1 MRKKA
6 IILGTCIIL
15 FVGALS
21 ARMGHYRAGS
31 DVDVSDKK
39 ENAYDYYNTA
49 SPEEWDVEEPKSSTD
64 EKEPKKQYI
73 EVDTEPD
80 SYTVLVNREY
90 PISKDYV
97 PADLVVPDV
106 AFSYYG
112 TYEKSYVRKQAARA
126 LEKLFS
132 GAQQEGYML
141 KAVSAYRS
149 YERQMQIYNNN
160 VNTRGSDKT
169 DKVSA
174 QPGSS
179 EHQTGLAIDVSC
191 NSVGCAL
198 EVSFGQTS
206 EGKWLK
212 KNCHKYGFI
221 IRYPKNKTK
230 ITGYTYEPWHLRYVG
245 KNLAKYLKKN
255 KMTLEEYYKL
265 TTIENQ
271 VQKDTVDTDTDL
283 TNEPEMTAAPTP
295 KPTII
300 PTKKPS
306 YTRPP
311 VVTKAPANVKPAPV
325 KTPKPTKKPTEAPT
339 KEPKPTKAPKP
350 MKTPKP
356 TKGPVVTPEPVK
368 TPKPTKKP
376 VVTKEPEPI
385 MTEPPVEEPLPEE
398 QGEE

>member
-6 IILGTCIIL
+6 IVLGTCVIL

-31 DVDVSDKK
+31 DVDVSDK
-39 ENAYDYYNTA
+39 EERAYDYYNTA
-49 SPEEWDVEEPKSSTD
+49 SPEEWDVEEPKSSTKV
-64 EKEPKKQYI
+64 KEPQQQYI

-97 PADLVVPDV
+97 PADLVVPNV
-106 AFSYYG
+106 AFSFYG

-126 LEKLFS
+126 LEKLFA
-132 GAQQEGYML
+132 GAQEEGYML

-149 YERQMQIYNNN
+149 YERQTQIYNNN
-160 VNTRGSDKT
+160 VNTKGTNKT
-169 DKVSA
+169 NKVSA
-174 QPGSS
+174 KPGSS

-198 EVSFGQTS
+198 ELSFGQTS

-212 KNCHKYGFI
+212 KNCHKYCFI
-221 IRYPKNKTK
+221 IRYQKNEKK
-230 ITGYTYEPWHLRYVG
+230 ITGYSYEPWHLRYVG

-265 TTIENQ
+265 TTVENQ
-271 VQKDTVDTDTDL
+271 VQKDTVDTDTDWAD
-283 TNEPEMTAAPTP
+283 EPQMTAAPTP
-295 KPTII
+295 KPTIV

-306 YTRPP
+306 YTKPP
-311 VVTKAPANVKPAPV
+311 AAAKKPENVKPAAV
-325 KTPKPTKKPTEAPT
+325 KTPKPTKTPTEAPT
-339 KEPKPTKAPKP
+339 KEPKPA
-350 MKTPKP
+350 KTPKP
-356 TKGPVVTPEPVK
+356 TKKPAEVTQEPVK

-376 VVTKEPEPI
+376 VVTEEPEPI
-385 MTEPPVEEPLPEE
+385 VTEPPVDDQVPEE
-398 QGEE
+398 LDEE

>member
-39 ENAYDYYNTA
+39 ESAYDYYNTA

-311 VVTKAPANVKPAPV
+311 VVTKAPASVKPAPV

-356 TKGPVVTPEPVK
+356 TKEPVVTPEPVK